1 MLNLPYLNRFFMKK
15 TVFFT
20 IILIITGLQLSAQ
33 KTKDVLYLKSGSV
46 IFGKLVEVSAGYY
59 KMQTSDGSILIF
71 PLSEVEKFTKEIP
84 NFDGRKSEG
93 FSFSL
98 EAGLLAGS
106 QNTKYYAPFSFNFLA
121 GFTSDTKNTTS
132 IGSGVEFIGRPYTPL
147 FIEYKR
153 LAFDKRTTPFIFIR
167 GGAIFPL
174 GGDESTSSSVN
185 IYENGPKNYKGGV
198 SIGFGSGISWTK
210 ADYETYLSFA
220 YRYAH
225 TSYVQYEYNRGD
237 VTYNSS
243 LNRLEI
249 KFGFKF

>member
-1 MLNLPYLNRFFMKK
+1 MKK
-15 TVFFT
+15 KILF
-20 IILIITGLQLSAQ
+20 IIFLIITGLQLSGQ
-33 KTKDVLYLKSGSV
+33 KTKDVLYLKNGSM
-46 IFGKLVEVSAGYY
+46 IFGKLVEIYADQY

-71 PLSEVEKFTKEIP
+71 PSLEVEKFTKEMP
-84 NFDGRKSEG
+84 YFNGRKTNG

-106 QNTKYYAPFSFNFLA
+106 QNSKYFAPFSFNFLA
-121 GFTSDTKNTTS
+121 GIISNTKNTTS

-147 FIEYKR
+147 FLEYKYVVYDR
-153 LAFDKRTTPFIFIR
+153 KTSPFIFAR
-167 GGAIFPL
+167 GGAVLPL
-174 GGDESTSSSVN
+174 GGEESSSSYV
-185 IYENGPKNYKGGV
+185 YQPENSSKNYKGGA
-198 SIGFGSGISWTK
+198 SFTFGSGISWAK

-225 TSYVQYEYNRGD
+225 TSYVQYEYNLGD
-237 VTYNSS
+237 VTYANT